1 MIGVVVKAG
10 LCNQLFMLFACISYA
25 IDNSI
30 DYFIHPTLIAK
41 NYFGNFFKPIE
52 SKVIYNKDILENKYK
67 YDESTF
73 HHNNIPI
80 KNEIVIEGFF
90 QTDKYFKHNYE
101 SLLKLFKI
109 RERQEELQV
118 KYNLKKIIAI
128 HFRIG
133 DYYNLQYYHPI
144 LDVNYYINAIE
155 YLKTQIDINKYLI
168 VPFYNKIDEIVVN
181 NYIDIINKNNN
192 YNFIKSESLEDY
204 DELILMSLCDH
215 FIIANSTFSWFGA
228 YFSNNPNK
236 IVCYPSKWFGEGH
249 KNNNTVDLF
258 PDGWVKINNT

>member
-1 MIGVVVKAG
+1 MIGITLKAG
-10 LCNQLFMLFACISYA
+10 LCNQLFMLFAGISYA
-25 IDNSI
+25 LDNCI
-30 DYFIHPTLIAK
+30 DYFIYPNGIA
-41 NYFGNFFKPIE
+41 NDYFSNFLNPIK
-52 SKVIYNKDILENKYK
+52 SKINTNLTLENKYNEPNFH
-67 YDESTF
+67 YDK
-73 HHNNIPI
+73 IPV
-80 KNEIVIEGFF
+80 NDNLMIEGFF
-90 QTDKYFKHNYE
+90 QSDKYFKHNYE

-109 RERQEELQV
+109 RERQEELQA